1 VTGKATG
8 FVDLDE
14 MTTGLQDGDLII
26 VAGRPSMGKANPVD
40 TPIRTPGGWKRM
52 GEPSRGRRTGIGRW
66 GRLDRH
72 GRLSAGYS
80 TGLPA

>member
-52 GEPSRGRRTGIGRW
+52 GDLRVGDALASVDGGASIVTGVYPQGI
-66 GRLDRH
+66 DR
-72 GRLSAGYS
+72 S
-80 TGLPA
+80 TA